1 MNKSRTGSHILAGLV
16 LLQVGSIPQAL
27 DSPPMLAL
35 ATHALLCYIAFAILL
50 FWYAARNP
58 QPLWFRPCFWTHANL
73 LTLVLL
79 AASTGAAWQAGY
91 RQFCITVAAVAL
103 VGSLAHLYR
112 RNTRRWN
119 RMRELQ
125 PPE

>member
-16 LLQVGSIPQAL
+16 LLQTGSIPQAL
-27 DSPPMLAL
+27 DSPPMLTL
-35 ATHALLCYIAFAILL
+35 ATYALLCYIALASLL
-50 FWYAARNP
+50 FWHAARNP
-58 QPLWFRPCFWTHANL
+58 QPLWFRPRFWTYANL
-73 LTLVLL
+73 LTFVLL

-91 RQFCITVAAVAL
+91 GQFWIIAAAVAL

-112 RNTRRWN
+112 RNIRRWN
-119 RMRELQ
+119 RIRELQ

>member
-1 MNKSRTGSHILAGLV
+1 
-16 LLQVGSIPQAL
+16 
-27 DSPPMLAL
+27 MLAL
-35 ATHALLCYIAFAILL
+35 ATQALLCYIAFAILL

-112 RNTRRWN
+112 RNIRRWN
-119 RMRELQ
+119 RIRELQ